1 MMRFTIF
8 FAVVSLAGFI
18 ACAFAQRPAM
28 NPVTRAYGE
37 AEFKLGPDDVVEVFV
52 YKEPELSPTVV
63 VRPDGKISLPLIG
76 ELMVNGKSALELQR
90 EVTQK
95 LAQYIA
101 EPSVNVIVKEVNS
114 AKVSVLGEV
123 KTPGMYKIKD
133 RATILDAVALAGGFT
148 EYARRDKVTLI
159 RIEPNGQQHRIQI
172 NVEDQIKGRKAT
184 CSTSCRTTR
193 FTCSKP
199 RSGSKNLV
207 SYEDTCTRPFPALA
221 AGLPLRATSHRWDSG
236 LLSCCA
242 IKSCYRY
249 RRQFPR

>member
-1 MMRFTIF
+1 MRFTIF
-8 FAVVSLAGFI
+8 FAVVTLAGFI

-28 NPVTRAYGE
+28 NPITRAYGE
-37 AEFKLGPDDVVEVFV
+37 GEFKLGPDDVVEVFV

-76 ELMVNGKSALELQR
+76 ELLVSGKSALELQR

-148 EYARRDKVTLI
+148 EYAKRDKVTLI
-159 RIEPNGQQHRIQI
+159 RIEANGQQHRIQL
-172 NVEDQIKGRKAT
+172 NVEDQIRGRKGDL
-184 CSTSCRTTR
+184 
-193 FTCSKP
+193 F
-199 RSGSKNLV
+199 
-207 SYEDTCTRPFPALA
+207 YI
-221 AGLPLRATSHRWDSG
+221 LPYDK
-236 LLSCCA
+236 
-242 IKSCYRY
+242 IYV
-249 RRQFPR
+249 Q

>member
-1 MMRFTIF
+1 
-8 FAVVSLAGFI
+8 
-18 ACAFAQRPAM
+18 M
-28 NPVTRAYGE
+28 NPVTRAYGD

-159 RIEPNGQQHRIQI
+159 RIEPSGQQHWIQI
-172 NVEDQIKGRKAT
+172 NVEDQIKGRKGDL
-184 CSTSCRTTR
+184 
-193 FTCSKP
+193 F
-199 RSGSKNLV
+199 
-207 SYEDTCTRPFPALA
+207 YI
-221 AGLPLRATSHRWDSG
+221 LPYDK
-236 LLSCCA
+236 
-242 IKSCYRY
+242 IYV
-249 RRQFPR
+249 Q

>member
-1 MMRFTIF
+1 MRFTIF
-8 FAVVSLAGFI
+8 AVVVLAGFI

-37 AEFKLGPDDVVEVFV
+37 AEFKLGPEDVVEVFV

-76 ELMVNGKSALELQR
+76 ELLVNGKSALELQR
-90 EVTQK
+90 EITQK
-95 LAQYIA
+95 LAQFIA

-172 NVEDQIKGRKAT
+172 NVEDQIKGRKGDL
-184 CSTSCRTTR
+184 
-193 FTCSKP
+193 F
-199 RSGSKNLV
+199 
-207 SYEDTCTRPFPALA
+207 YI
-221 AGLPLRATSHRWDSG
+221 LPYDK
-236 LLSCCA
+236 
-242 IKSCYRY
+242 IYV
-249 RRQFPR
+249 Q

>member
-1 MMRFTIF
+1 MIFTIF
-8 FAVVSLAGFI
+8 FAVVTLAGFI

-28 NPVTRAYGE
+28 NPVTRAYGD

-172 NVEDQIKGRKAT
+172 NVEDQIKGRKGDL
-184 CSTSCRTTR
+184 
-193 FTCSKP
+193 F
-199 RSGSKNLV
+199 
-207 SYEDTCTRPFPALA
+207 YI
-221 AGLPLRATSHRWDSG
+221 LPYDK
-236 LLSCCA
+236 
-242 IKSCYRY
+242 IYV
-249 RRQFPR
+249 Q